1 MPTTSPVR
9 VSGSSPARCATPK
22 SVSLAGARRAKLGGD
37 PLGVGDDHV
46 LGLDVAVDDP
56 ALVGVQQRV
65 REVQAHAQ
73 HVAIRQRAGGLELRE
88 RAALD
93 QL

>member
-1 MPTTSPVR
+1 MRDAEVR
-9 VSGSSPARCATPK
+9 QLGGRPPRQ
-22 SVSLAGARRAKLGGD
+22 LGGD

-46 LGLDVAVDDP
+46 LGLDVAVDDA

-73 HVAIRQRAGGLELRE
+73 HVAIRQLAGGLELRE